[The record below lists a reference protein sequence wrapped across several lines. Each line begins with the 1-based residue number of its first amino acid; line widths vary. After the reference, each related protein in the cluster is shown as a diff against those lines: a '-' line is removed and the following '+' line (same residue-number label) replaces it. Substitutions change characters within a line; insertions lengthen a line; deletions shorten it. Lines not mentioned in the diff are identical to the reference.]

1 MPKGK
6 GTYGTTKGR
15 PPAKPVKKPKKNK
28 QMWSIILAT
37 MLSNSEPQV
46 PIIVSSY
53 NSLDNCRYELLR
65 IGKLKGYS
73 LVTSPLVGYSV
84 VKVES
89 NKTSTAFCVKNM
101 QSI

>member
-1 MPKGK
+1 
-6 GTYGTTKGR
+6 
-15 PPAKPVKKPKKNK
+15 
-28 QMWSIILAT
+28 MWSIILAT

-65 IGKLKGYS
+65 IGKMRGYS
-73 LVTSPLVGYSV
+73 LVTSPMVGYSV